1 MGLDRKQTAFWEEH
15 LGQLIGW
22 KITKVALDDSADAL
36 ELDPEGIYGL
46 VLQKGPSHKVAWVMC
61 DPEGN
66 GGGFLDI
73 VDG

>member
-1 MGLDRKQTAFWEEH
+1 MGLDRKQTAFWEKH

-36 ELDPEGIYGL
+36 ELDPEGSYGL
-46 VLQKGPSHKVAWVMC
+46 VLQKGSSLKIAWGMR

-66 GGGFLDI
+66 GGGCLDI
-73 VDG
+73 MDV